1 MNRQIELDADQK
13 PIKQI
18 EFVVQLKKLDDNG
31 YSTNADNEQS
41 MFILTILEKLKE
53 TRLTF
58 SRGSLTVL

>member
-41 MFILTILEKLKE
+41 MFILTILEKLRE